1 MPTLHVTISNKQRKI
16 ALESQLPLLQ
26 KALPLAFTLALPQ
39 DSGWPE
45 EVPHALLELTFC
57 SAAAMRKLNREQRE
71 VDRETDVLSFPSFDF
86 YEGKLQQELQRYD
99 WQDPE
104 AESGEVLLGEIV
116 ISPGKAVKQ
125 ADEYGHSFERELVF
139 LAIHGLLH
147 CLGYDHME
155 AAEEQRMR
163 EKQREIMEAVGLGL
177 EQEVEAC
184 QVRIEAPEV
193 AEAAIRLWPVPEKK
207 RNEDGESCSKD
218 VQSSGNKISPTEADQ
233 RSENENTDLSGI
245 SRCGR
250 IALLGRPNVG
260 KSTLLNELAGSELA
274 ITSPKAQT
282 TRSLIRA
289 VINDAEAQ
297 MIFIDS
303 PGIHVEKHALDRAMS
318 KSISVAMDE
327 ADVLLLLIEAGF
339 KPRVEEIE
347 KRVARRAHDRNKALI
362 LVLNKCDIAHKAAI
376 LPLMAAFNE
385 ALQPAAIVP
394 ISAKTGEGLD
404 ELLEEIKRVLP
415 EGPAVFSEEVMTDQT
430 EGSLVR
436 ELVRSEILRQMQEE
450 IPHQVAVVL
459 ESFDE
464 DLRMDTETGEEKRV
478 RVKISAIIYCE
489 RSQHKAMLLGKGGER
504 IKEIGSRARERM
516 EYLLDCPCDLHL
528 FVKVKERWRENPAA
542 LKELGYGGD

>member
-1 MPTLHVTISNKQRKI
+1 
-16 ALESQLPLLQ
+16 
-26 KALPLAFTLALPQ
+26 
-39 DSGWPE
+39 
-45 EVPHALLELTFC
+45 
-57 SAAAMRKLNREQRE
+57 
-71 VDRETDVLSFPSFDF
+71 
-86 YEGKLQQELQRYD
+86 
-99 WQDPE
+99 
-104 AESGEVLLGEIV
+104 
-116 ISPGKAVKQ
+116 
-125 ADEYGHSFERELVF
+125 
-139 LAIHGLLH
+139 
-147 CLGYDHME
+147 
-155 AAEEQRMR
+155 
-163 EKQREIMEAVGLGL
+163 MEAVGLGL
-177 EQEVEAC
+177 EQEGEV
-184 QVRIEAPEV
+184 QVRIEAAEV
-193 AEAAIRLWPVPEKK
+193 AEAAIRLRPEPEK
-207 RNEDGESCSKD
+207 RNEAGESCSKD
-218 VQSSGNKISPTEADQ
+218 VQSSGDGCRPPEAAQ

-289 VINDAEAQ
+289 VINDADAQ

-436 ELVRSEILRQMQEE
+436 ELVRSEILRQMKEE

-464 DLRMDTETGEEKRV
+464 DLRVDTETGEEKRV

-504 IKEIGSRARERM
+504 IKEIGSRARLRM

>member
-1 MPTLHVTISNKQRKI
+1 MPTLHVTISNKQRKV
-16 ALESQLPLLQ
+16 ALEGQLPLLQ
-26 KALPLAFTLALPQ
+26 KALSLAFALALPKN
-39 DSGWPE
+39 SGWPE
-45 EVPHALLELTFC
+45 EVTHALLELTFC
-57 SAAAMRKLNREQRE
+57 SAAAMRTLNREQRE
-71 VDRETDVLSFPSFDF
+71 VDRETDVLSFPGFDF

-99 WQDPE
+99 WQNPE

-177 EQEVEAC
+177 EQEGEAR
-184 QVRIEAPEV
+184 QVRNDATEEARDDERLSRASSPS
-193 AEAAIRLWPVPEKK
+193 EASMSSAALETQEEESKN
-207 RNEDGESCSKD
+207 NE
-218 VQSSGNKISPTEADQ
+218 
-233 RSENENTDLSGI
+233 LSGI
-245 SRCGR
+245 SRCGC
-250 IALLGRPNVG
+250 IALVGRPNVG

-289 VINDAEAQ
+289 VINDADAQ

-327 ADVLLLLIEAGF
+327 ADVLLLLIEASF

-436 ELVRSEILRQMQEE
+436 ELVRSEILRQMKEE

-464 DLRMDTETGEEKRV
+464 DLHVDAETGEEKRV

-528 FVKVKERWRENPAA
+528 FVKVKERWSENPAA
-542 LKELGYGGD
+542 LKELGYGGE

>member
-71 VDRETDVLSFPSFDF
+71 VDRETDVLSFPGFDF

-177 EQEVEAC
+177 GQEGEAHE
-184 QVRIEAPEV
+184 VRIEAAEV
-193 AEAAIRLWPVPEKK
+193 AEAAIRLRPEPEK
-207 RNEDGESCSKD
+207 RNEAGESCSKD
-218 VQSSGNKISPTEADQ
+218 VQSSGDGCRPPEAAQ

-289 VINDAEAQ
+289 VINEDDAQ

-436 ELVRSEILRQMQEE
+436 ELVRSEILRQMKEE

-464 DLRMDTETGEEKRV
+464 DLRVDTETGEEKRV

-504 IKEIGSRARERM
+504 IKEIGSRARLRM